1 MKERGTLEKFDE
13 AITIMLPVLW
23 ILLAIVALYTC
34 CKVVFYWRFSVRK
47 EPNQV
52 QLEVEKPRGS
62 TSARFIRVAPFLM
75 LMSAVLQITQM
86 YIFY

>member
-52 QLEVEKPRGS
+52 QLEVKNQGEAHPLVS
-62 TSARFIRVAPFLM
+62 LEWPHF
-75 LMSAVLQITQM
+75 
-86 YIFY
+86 